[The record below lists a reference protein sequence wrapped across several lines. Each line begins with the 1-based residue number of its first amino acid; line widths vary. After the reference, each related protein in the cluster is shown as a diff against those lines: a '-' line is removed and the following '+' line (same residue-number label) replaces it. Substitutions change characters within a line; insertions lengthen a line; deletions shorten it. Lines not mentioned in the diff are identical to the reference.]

1 MKRGEPPIRPEPITK
16 KDADLES
23 LITNLFSQVNA
34 SDMADYWKDFLTM
47 TDALMQNVHAVHICS
62 WDEYVSSLHA
72 MLPWM
77 VAYDNNRYGRWLPD
91 FWAMLTTLP
100 TDHVVLTSLSP

>member
-1 MKRGEPPIRPEPITK
+1 MGLSHEARAAAHAAQE

-23 LITNLFSQVNA
+23 LITNLFSHVNA
-34 SDMADYWKDFLTM
+34 SDMADYWKDYLSM
-47 TDALMQNVHAVHICS
+47 TDALMQNVHAVHICN
-62 WDEYVSSLHA
+62 WDEYVSSLRV

-77 VAYDNNRYGRWLPD
+77 VAYDNNRYGRWQPD

-100 TDHVVLTSLSP
+100 TD